1 MTENP
6 KIEFEDVLGGG
17 SLLRRVEKQDKVENT
32 ASNSSSERPVKGQSV
47 TVHLI
52 GRTLINKQDELNVE
66 ENVCTQDEKEEIENL
81 TSLQQQQNNLI
92 YNLGQTEYQLEAF
105 ENRKK
110 NIYQKLQDLEG
121 EQTKSAQEIEN
132 KYGQGSVNLENG
144 EFIKD

>member
-1 MTENP
+1 MAEKTKNP
-6 KIEFEDVLGGG
+6 VL
-17 SLLRRVEKQDKVENT
+17 T
-32 ASNSSSERPVKGQSV
+32 
-47 TVHLI
+47 
-52 GRTLINKQDELNVE
+52 
-66 ENVCTQDEKEEIENL
+66 KEEIENL

>member
-1 MTENP
+1 MAEKTKNP
-6 KIEFEDVLGGG
+6 VL
-17 SLLRRVEKQDKVENT
+17 
-32 ASNSSSERPVKGQSV
+32 
-47 TVHLI
+47 I
-52 GRTLINKQDELNVE
+52 
-66 ENVCTQDEKEEIENL
+66 KEEIENL